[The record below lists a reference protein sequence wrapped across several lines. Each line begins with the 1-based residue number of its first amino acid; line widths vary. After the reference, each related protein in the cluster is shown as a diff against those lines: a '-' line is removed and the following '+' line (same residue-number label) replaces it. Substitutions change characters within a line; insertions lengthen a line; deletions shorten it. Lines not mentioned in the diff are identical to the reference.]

1 MVTKVKFSRGA
12 NGNFEIWFIGDDF
25 TTCLY
30 FSASA
35 VGVYDAKT
43 GKGKEARLS

>member
-12 NGNFEIWFIGDDF
+12 NGNFEIWFIGDGF